1 MTNFFIELELFI
13 RNCQNTDTGS
23 IFFEFAGAKVPFDI
37 AIQIYE
43 RLSGAEAYIDE
54 CAETIE
60 EQRDF
65 IRLLREENKRLREGN
80 ENER

>member
-1 MTNFFIELELFI
+1 MTNFFVELELFI
-13 RNCQNTDTGS
+13 KNCQNIDTDGV
-23 IFFEFAGAKVPFDI
+23 FFEFAGAKVPFDI

-43 RLSGAEAYIDE
+43 RLSGDEAYIDE